1 MMNWTK
7 VMGRKQVLTAAIAAL
22 LLSFQVSANELTLT
36 KAQYQTLGLQ
46 VAEAKPVAQYPSQT
60 FPAQA
65 MFHPN
70 AIRTL
75 SAPVSGKISRLNV
88 VHGSVFKGQVIVE
101 IESTALLAL
110 QSQLLSVSADLNVL
124 KNELK
129 RVKKLRQSGVAS
141 AKALQQAQADV
152 DKLQAEKA
160 QQITSLKLMG
170 FPKQS
175 IKRLLDSQSIQS
187 SVLLIRSPIDG
198 KIFDLNTRLGE
209 RVATNQ
215 PLFSLGETESILL
228 NVKVPVALA
237 NRLKA
242 GQKAEITS
250 IGMAVIEFIDPAV
263 DAVTQTVDVH
273 VEVANEAHGI
283 RPGQRFQ
290 IRFLMSSDALSS
302 QKIYQVPSN
311 AISQFEG
318 ETVIF
323 IKAGD
328 VIEPKVITVMNIQN
342 HQLYFSLQQP
352 ALNSANSLNV
362 FVKGSTAIKSAFEA
376 AQESDA

>member
-7 VMGRKQVLTAAIAAL
+7 KIGSKQVVTGAMMAL

-46 VAEAKPVAQYPSQT
+46 VAEAKKIAQFPTQT

-75 SAPVSGKISRLNV
+75 SAPLSGKISRLNV
-88 VHGSVFKGQVIVE
+88 VHGSVSKGQVIVE
-101 IESTALLAL
+101 IESTELLAL
-110 QSQLLSVSADLNVL
+110 QSQLLSVSSDLNVL

-129 RVKKLRQSGVAS
+129 RIKKLRQSGVAS

-152 DKLQAEKA
+152 DKLLAEKN

-170 FPKQS
+170 FPKES
-175 IKRLLDSQSIQS
+175 IKRLLNSQSIQS

-198 KIFDLNTRLGE
+198 KIFDLKTRLGE
-209 RVATNQ
+209 RVASQQ
-215 PLFSLGETESILL
+215 PLFSLGETDSILL

-250 IGMAVIEFIDPAV
+250 VGMALIEFIDPAV

-273 VEVANEAHGI
+273 VEVANEGHGI

-290 IRFLMSSDALSS
+290 IRFLMSSDLLSS
-302 QKIYQVPSN
+302 PNVYQIPAN

-318 ETVIF
+318 ETVVF
-323 IKAGD
+323 IQTGD

-342 HQLYFSLQQP
+342 HQLYFSLQQEESS
-352 ALNSANSLNV
+352 LANTLQV
-362 FVKGSTAIKSAFEA
+362 FVKGATAIKSAFDV